1 MTEPST
7 VPPAPL
13 GEERPL
19 RSDARRNYQRLL
31 AAAASAFAEHG
42 ADAPLDDIAKRAGVG
57 SGTLYR
63 HFPTRQALLE
73 AVYRGQVEELCT
85 QADKLLASQ
94 SPGEALGN
102 WLGAVAAYATTKRGM
117 ADVIGKDSEVFQYCR
132 GMLRAACDRLLNGAK
147 QSGEV
152 RADANRDDLFKF
164 VHAISVATE
173 QSPEDPGQAE
183 RLIAMLMDGLRATP
197 R

>member
-7 VPPAPL
+7 VSPAPP

-19 RSDARRNYQRLL
+19 RADARRNYQRLL

-42 ADAPLDDIAKRAGVG
+42 AEAPLDDIARRAGVG

-73 AVYRGQVEELCT
+73 AVYRGQIEELCAR
-85 QADKLLASQ
+85 ADELLASQ
-94 SPGEALGN
+94 SPAEALGN
-102 WLGAVAAYATTKRGM
+102 WLRALAAYATTKRGM
-117 ADVIGKDSEVFQYCR
+117 TEVIGKDSEVFQYCR
-132 GMLRAACDRLLNGAK
+132 GMLRGAGDKLLSGA
-147 QSGEV
+147 QRSGEV
-152 RADANRDDLFKF
+152 RADANRDDLFKL

-173 QSPEDPGQAE
+173 QTPGDSEQTD
-183 RLIAMLMDGLRATP
+183 RLITMVMDGLRATA